1 MRRWIISILL
11 VMGAV
16 MLYAQQSMETQP
28 DSTYYSRALDLIL
41 SRDYGQAR
49 NVLQQGLKFAQGEM
63 RDKSI
68 QKIGLSWYFEGCILK
83 LQNKNKEAYQCFI
96 EARKSFQEIS
106 DKKDEMSVLKQM
118 AEIQKRFYLADEAMD
133 RYNEVVEI
141 AREIPDTLMWID
153 AWKGQGSLLKE
164 LGQWEEYVQLSLKLD
179 SLMSNV
185 QDVNIQLELNY
196 ERGDNAQ
203 NLWGNYAMAESF
215 YLKNLTLIPGL
226 QKEVRNSQLFIT
238 SLRLCDLKIAQ
249 KKYDDALKYNTQ
261 CLACYA
267 SEFSSTPANRYSP
280 YQNRAYIYQKK
291 RLRDSAFYCM
301 DSLFLSHQFPSVSI
315 ETIASHYIQR
325 GLLHANFNEYDS
337 AITDYEYADSLLSA
351 RYPEGNK
358 NRMRILL
365 ATANSWYR
373 KKNYAV
379 AQKRYSQYALL
390 CKSTYG
396 NESLE
401 YATAL
406 YYLANIEGFTNE
418 HPDGCN
424 NYSQAVNL
432 MKSLVKKQLRY
443 LPTNARTKY
452 WNELSDILWNM
463 TAYAIKTGRKQNPF
477 ARDAYN
483 ALLFSKGLLLES
495 DRSMRDLLRESGT
508 QEDLAHYNKMILLQ
522 SQLTKIEQ
530 TTGRNTESTEELY
543 TRIDQIDKQ
552 LVNKCSAYGNYTQFL
567 NTQYE
572 DIRKS
577 LKDGEVAVDFAD
589 FKLDST
595 HCYAAY
601 ILRKEW
607 EYPLLVPLFQQNQ
620 LDSLYSKVN
629 NLADRLY
636 QFPYSEALLK
646 LCWEPLSSYIHPGET
661 VYYVPAG
668 SFHQLSLESVAIAPD
683 SILNDRYHFVRLS
696 STREICM
703 RQAQRVTPT
712 SAVLYGGLY
721 YDMDL
726 SVMDAESKK
735 YDVSRLFA
743 LRGNS
748 VMGDS
753 VYRYLFMTREEVK
766 EIANVLG
773 SCRIDMAVYVGN
785 SGTEES
791 FFHLDGRSP
800 QIIHLATHGFYYTP
814 TDAENILSL
823 AGYQNAMLLSGL
835 VMSGGN
841 AGWRGI
847 TLPDG
852 VLDGIMTA
860 DNISRLNLKGADLV
874 VLSACKTGLGDI
886 NSEGVFGLQRAFKK
900 AGTQTLVMSLWGISD
915 WATKD
920 FMVHFYRNLTEN
932 GWNKRKAFEDAKTFM
947 RKTYLEP
954 FYWAGFIMLD

>member
-1 MRRWIISILL
+1 MGRWIISILL
-11 VMGAV
+11 VTWTV
-16 MLYAQQSMETQP
+16 VLHAQQPMEMQP

-41 SRDYGQAR
+41 SRDYAQAR
-49 NVLQQGLKFAQGEM
+49 NLLQQGLKFAKEEM
-63 RDKSI
+63 RENSI

-83 LQNKNKEAYQCFI
+83 LQNKNKEAYQCFL

-118 AEIQKRFYLADEAMD
+118 AEIQKRFYSADEAMD

-203 NLWGNYAMAESF
+203 SLWGNYAMAESF
-215 YLKNLTLIPGL
+215 YLKNLTLIPAL

-249 KKYDDALKYNTQ
+249 KKYDEALKYNTQ
-261 CLACYA
+261 CLDCYA

-291 RLRDSAFYCM
+291 GLRDSAFYCM

-337 AITDYEYADSLLSA
+337 AINDYEYADSLLSA

-358 NRMRILL
+358 KRMRILL
-365 ATANSWYR
+365 ATVNCWYH
-373 KKNYAV
+373 KKNYVV
-379 AQKRYSQYALL
+379 ARKCYSQYALL
-390 CKSTYG
+390 CKSAYG

-401 YATAL
+401 YANAL
-406 YYLANIEGFTNE
+406 YYLANIEGFTDE
-418 HPDGCN
+418 HQDGCN
-424 NYSQAVNL
+424 NYSQAVTL
-432 MKSLVKKQLRY
+432 MKSLIKKQLRY
-443 LPTNARTKY
+443 LPTSARTKY
-452 WNELSDILWNM
+452 WNDLSDILWNM
-463 TAYAIKTGRKQNPF
+463 TAYAIKTGRKQNSF

-508 QEDLAHYNKMILLQ
+508 QEDLAQYNKMILLQ
-522 SQLTKIEQ
+522 SQLTKIEH
-530 TTGRNTESTEELY
+530 TTGRNTESAEELY
-543 TRIDQIDKQ
+543 TQIDQIDKQ
-552 LVNKCSAYGNYTQFL
+552 LANKCSSYGNYTQFL
-567 NTQYE
+567 DTQYE

-577 LKDGEVAVDFAD
+577 LKDREVAVDFAD

-607 EYPLLVPLFQQNQ
+607 EYPLLVPLFRQNQ
-620 LDSLYSKVN
+620 LDSLYSTVN
-629 NLADRLY
+629 NLGDRLY

-683 SILNDRYHFVRLS
+683 SILNDRYHLVRLS

-748 VMGDS
+748 MIGDS
-753 VYRYLFMTREEVK
+753 VYRYLPMTREEVK
-766 EIANVLG
+766 EIADVLG
-773 SCRIDMAVYVGN
+773 RSRIDTAVYVGN

-814 TDAENILSL
+814 TNAENILSL

-900 AGTQTLVMSLWGISD
+900 AGVQTLVMSLWGVSD
-915 WATKD
+915 WTTKD

-932 GWNKRKAFEDAKTFM
+932 GWDKRKAFEDAKIFM